1 MKIKKI
7 ALSIMLSMSFTT
19 GMLALDNNA
28 KLLNENVPSEYIV
41 KKGDTLWDISGKFLK
56 SPYHWE
62 KLLEKN
68 NQIENPDLIYPDDII
83 YLSKNKNG
91 ETVLKVKRKSVRK
104 TLIMTPSKKYEEFR
118 KPIPTIDFE
127 KLSNFVKDIKII
139 KRDDFMKKPYIIA
152 SEDDNLLIQKGTNI
166 FSRGD
171 EIDPS
176 YVGLYGIYKLKGIV
190 KNKKSEYI
198 GHEVERVGIAK
209 LISMGDKLKKL
220 KVLEV
225 DGEITKK
232 DRIMKYTDNKNIK
245 ISLSYPEKEIEA
257 NILLI
262 EGAIAN
268 ASIYDT
274 IVIDK
279 GLDENLVIGNLLEL
293 NKKGLKATDPE
304 TGEILQLTNK
314 PYGEIMLLRVDETTS
329 VGIILS
335 ATDRVSSKD
344 LLLTPQ

>member
-19 GMLALDNNA
+19 GILALDNNA
-28 KLLNENVPSEYIV
+28 KLLNENVPSEYVV

-68 NQIENPDLIYPDDII
+68 NQISNPDLIYPDDII
-83 YLSKNKNG
+83 YLSKNKKG
-91 ETVLKVKRKSVRK
+91 ETVLKVKRTSGRK
-104 TLIMTPSKKYEEFR
+104 TLIITPSRKYEEFR
-118 KPIPTIDFE
+118 KPIPTVDFE
-127 KLSNFVKDIKII
+127 KLSNFVKDIKIM
-139 KRDDFMKKPYIIA
+139 KRDEFMKNPYIIA
-152 SEDDNLLIQKGTNI
+152 SEEDNLLIQKGTNI
-166 FSRGD
+166 FSRGE
-171 EIDPS
+171 EIDPE

-198 GHEVERVGIAK
+198 GHEIERVGIAK
-209 LISMGDKLKKL
+209 LISMSDKLKKL

-232 DRIMKYTDNKNIK
+232 DRIIKYTDDQASQ
-245 ISLSYPEKEIEA
+245 ISLTLPEKMIEA

-262 EGAIAN
+262 EGAINN

-274 IVIDK
+274 IIIDK
-279 GLDENLVIGNLLEL
+279 GIDENLKVGNLLAL
-293 NKKGLKATDPE
+293 NKRGSRAIDPE
-304 TGEILQLTNK
+304 TGESLQLPNK